1 MERLGCTTQIRDGGL
16 PSRRREFIHSL
27 FEPLRRQMTTTSPV
41 IEREPGSFDRRL
53 NDRRRALSRLLRST
67 GYCLLRTVYTLEGTI
82 RGPIEVYFI
91 WGRMEGGGQ
100 KIKRAPLFVSM
111 KRTMRDS
118 IRGEGIMKEKKKKK
132 EEKFESSY
140 SNCVLEPLAH
150 ERNGD
155 RKIRSNK

>member
-27 FEPLRRQMTTTSPV
+27 FEPLRRMTTTSPV

-53 NDRRRALSRLLRST
+53 NDRRRALSRLLRSA
-67 GYCLLRTVYTLEGTI
+67 GYCLLELGIHTPNGRDSI

-91 WGRMEGGGQ
+91 WGRQRGLKEQ
-100 KIKRAPLFVSM
+100 HCLYRM
-111 KRTMRDS
+111 KRTRARFDT
-118 IRGEGIMKEKKKKK
+118 RERNKKKKK
-132 EEKFESSY
+132 ERGREKLESSY
-140 SNCVLEPLAH
+140 SKMRLASVQV
-150 ERNGD
+150 GD